1 MVIPILRI
9 YNREKALEFYQTYLG
24 FEVDWEH
31 RFEEG
36 FPLYLQVSLGQ
47 DVILH
52 LSEHH
57 GDASPGAAIRIRVDD
72 VSSYHASLTKKK
84 YVFANPNLEVVP
96 WGTPE
101 KKELTVID
109 PFSNRLVFYSV

>member
-9 YNREKALEFYQTYLG
+9 FDYDKALAFYRTYLG

-31 RFEEG
+31 RFEEN
-36 FPLYLQVSLGQ
+36 FPVYIQISLGQ
-47 DVILH
+47 NCVLH

-57 GDASPGAAIRIRVDD
+57 GDASPGAAIRIKVDD
-72 VSSYHASLTKKK
+72 VSSYHARLLKKN
-84 YVFANPNLEVVP
+84 YAFANPNLEDVP
-96 WGTPE
+96 WGKTGE
-101 KKELTVID
+101 KELTLFD